1 MGRPKL
7 LMACAN
13 YWQSPLQVGSHHL
26 ARGFVAAGWD
36 VAFVSDPISPFH
48 LLQGLGPELR
58 DRFTA
63 YRRGG
68 VSDLDG
74 RLWSYVPATLLSPHN
89 KPLLR
94 SRWVHQHWA
103 SLSQPNVAE
112 VVRARGFGKVDL
124 LYFDSLSQNFWLD
137 RVTRQRSVFRVAD
150 RNSGFRKFTPA
161 MQRLEQ
167 ELATSVDTVVYP
179 ASQLRRHVEELGAR
193 RSLYLPNGVD
203 FAHFE
208 PLRRKPRELEAYPTP
223 IAIYVGSMDEWFDFT
238 LMDAAVAQFPHVSFV
253 LIGPDQ
259 LAQRRLRPA
268 PNLHLLGRRPY
279 SELPAY
285 LQHAQVGLI
294 PFDVAGHAELVHSV
308 NPLKLHEYLAAGLPV
323 VATEWDEL
331 VALGSPA
338 RLCRSREEFIAAVA
352 RAVSE
357 PGDRKLYQDY
367 ARGDRWESRVN
378 DLILHLGL

>member
-1 MGRPKL
+1 MDRPKL

-48 LLQGLGPELR
+48 LLQGPGPELR

-63 YRRGG
+63 YLRGG
-68 VSDLDG
+68 IRDLDD

-89 KPLLR
+89 KLLLR
-94 SRWVHQHWA
+94 SRWVHRQWA
-103 SLSQPNVAE
+103 ALSMPNVAE
-112 VVRARGFGKVDL
+112 VVRGRGFGKVDL

-137 RVTRQRSVFRVAD
+137 RVIRRRSVFRVAD

-161 MQRLEQ
+161 MQQLEQ
-167 ELATSVDTVVYP
+167 ELATSVDSVVYS
-179 ASQLRRHVEELGAR
+179 ARNLRGHVEELGAKQ
-193 RSLYLPNGVD
+193 SLHLPNGVD
-203 FAHFE
+203 FPHFQ
-208 PLRRKPRELEAYPTP
+208 RPRPIPADLEAYPKP
-223 IAIYVGSMDEWFDFT
+223 IAIYVGSMDVWFDFT
-238 LMDAAVAQFPHVSFV
+238 LMDAMVAQLPHVSFV
-253 LIGPDQ
+253 LIGPHH

-285 LQHAQVGLI
+285 LQHADVGLI
-294 PFDVAGHAELVHSV
+294 PFDVAAHAELVHTV

-338 RLCRSREEFIAAVA
+338 RLCRSRDEFIAAVDL
-352 RAVSE
+352 AVSE
-357 PGDRKLYQDY
+357 PADRKLHQDY
-367 ARGDRWESRVN
+367 ARGDGWESRVK
-378 DLILHLGL
+378 DLIRYLGL